1 MEPRISIITLG
12 VSDLDRSTRFYRDGL
27 GFPVHEAGGPE
38 ITFFALSNVMLAL
51 YPVDALAGDAGHAEQ
66 NGEQLPQR
74 HAFTIAHNVAS
85 RVEVDSVLNEA
96 AAAGAN
102 IIQPAD
108 ETFWGGY
115 SGYFADPDGFSVGD
129 CDRLRP
135 AHRTRCELAGRAQL
149 KRRLEPG
156 SFQPSLSALPIH
168 SV

>member
-51 YPVDALAGDAGHAEQ
+51 YPVDALAGDVGQVEQ
-66 NGEQLPQR
+66 NGEQQPQR

-85 RVEVDSVLNEA
+85 RVEVESVLNEA
-96 AAAGAN
+96 AAAGAK
-102 IIQPAD
+102 IVQPAG

-115 SGYFADPDGFSVGD
+115 SGYFADPDGFQWEI
-129 CDRLRP
+129 
-135 AHRTRCELAGRAQL
+135 AT
-149 KRRLEPG
+149 G
-156 SFQPSLSALPIH
+156 SGLPIEPD
-168 SV
+168 VG